1 MLVFDFNIN
10 IVGVVILIYNFKRCF
25 IFILNLCI
33 EFGIKV
39 SYFLFFYIIG
49 FKNK

>member
-33 EFGIKV
+33 EFGIK
-39 SYFLFFYIIG
+39 SKLFFIFLNYWI
-49 FKNK
+49 